1 MTAEIENNL
10 TPGGLAFN
18 HPDRMAFGET
28 LTIQLKV
35 ESGARGVEIAPT
47 NYEEGNVVP
56 ADIEVVALMPAILV
70 GRGFDIGPL
79 TPPIQALPG
88 NAEWKWQITAE
99 DSGKQELALTVN
111 ALIEVAVG
119 GSRLENVVYPVKVF
133 EETIDL
139 QVGVFQ
145 GASGFLRDNF
155 VWLGPLLLI
164 PMAGIG
170 WDRVRR
176 RLKETEGGTGGTT
189 DEEGDG
195 A

>member
-1 MTAEIENNL
+1 MSTTSSPTTTIPSGALAAIEAITAEIENNL

-70 GRGFDIGPL
+70 GRGFDIVPL

-88 NAEWKWQITAE
+88 MR
-99 DSGKQELALTVN
+99 SGNGRSPQKTRE
-111 ALIEVAVG
+111 
-119 GSRLENVVYPVKVF
+119 SKSWP
-133 EETIDL
+133 
-139 QVGVFQ
+139 
-145 GASGFLRDNF
+145 
-155 VWLGPLLLI
+155 
-164 PMAGIG
+164 
-170 WDRVRR
+170 
-176 RLKETEGGTGGTT
+176 
-189 DEEGDG
+189 
-195 A
+195 